1 MAKKTTV
8 STAEDKLRALYDLQL
23 IDSRIDRIRV
33 VRGELPLEVEDLEDE
48 IAGLRTRLERLEE
61 EVDLV
66 NQRIAAYKN
75 QIEESKA
82 LITKYT
88 EQQNNVRN
96 NREFDSLNKEI
107 EYQTLEI
114 ELCEKKI
121 RECLAQ
127 ADQKSELVVS
137 SKEKVE
143 MRDAD
148 LVGKRS
154 ELAEIISETQAEE
167 SVLTALSDKMSSS
180 IEARLL
186 ASYQRIRNS
195 AKNGLAVVPI
205 ERQASA
211 GSYIKIPP
219 QRQIDIAQRKRIIV
233 DEHSGRIL
241 VDKELADE
249 EQARVDTQITKAIAK
264 AKKTIRIRSFESIEN
279 PVCHWQ
285 AGFFDGLM

>member
-127 ADQKSELVVS
+127 VDQKSELVVS

-167 SVLTALSDKMSSS
+167 SVLTAL
-180 IEARLL
+180 
-186 ASYQRIRNS
+186 
-195 AKNGLAVVPI
+195 
-205 ERQASA
+205 ERQDVFEHRSPLVGELPAYSQFCEKTDWPWFQSNVKRLRVRISRFHHNVRLTSHSASA
-211 GSYIKIPP
+211 LS
-219 QRQIDIAQRKRIIV
+219 
-233 DEHSGRIL
+233 SMST
-241 VDKELADE
+241 ADE
-249 EQARVDTQITKAIAK
+249 SWLTKSWPTRSRFGSILRLQRRSQKRKNNK
-264 AKKTIRIRSFESIEN
+264 ASF
-279 PVCHWQ
+279 
-285 AGFFDGLM
+285 L

>member
-1 MAKKTTV
+1 MAKKTTA

-61 EVDLV
+61 DLDLV
-66 NQRIAAYKN
+66 NQRISAYKN
-75 QIEESKA
+75 QIEDSKA
-82 LITKYT
+82 LIAKYT

-96 NREFDSLNKEI
+96 NREFESLNKEV

-114 ELCEKKI
+114 ELCEKRI

-127 ADQKSELVVS
+127 VEQKSEVVNT
-137 SKEKVE
+137 SKEKLE

-148 LVGKRS
+148 LVSKKT
-154 ELAEIISETQAEE
+154 ELSEIIAETQQEE
-167 SVLTALSDKMSSS
+167 DVLNGLSDKMAKS
-180 IEARLL
+180 IDNRLL
-186 ASYQRIRNS
+186 GSYQRIRGA

-205 ERQASA
+205 EREASA

-241 VDKELADE
+241 VDKELAE
-249 EQARVDTQITKAIAK
+249 EENSRMDTQISKALAK
-264 AKKTIRIRSFESIEN
+264 AKK
-279 PVCHWQ
+279 
-285 AGFFDGLM
+285 